1 MEEGSTLPRL
11 LLRNAQRFGHRKA
24 AIREKDRGIWQ
35 TYTWADTLTQVRDF
49 ALGLAALGLGRGDRF
64 AIIGDNRPR
73 LYWALSA
80 AQSLGSIPVPLY
92 QDASAKELQYVLDHS
107 DACMV
112 LAEDQE
118 QVDKFLEIK
127 AALAT
132 LKRIIY
138 DDPKGMRHYDDPM
151 LLSFAAVQEAGRQFD
166 QEHPGYFE
174 AQVEQGTSSDVA
186 LMCYTSGTTG
196 LPKGVM
202 LSHRNLIATAEN
214 LRQVDRF
221 LDSDETM
228 AYLPMAWIGD
238 VALSVAMTQLVGMC
252 VNCPERP
259 ETVQQDMREIGP
271 TVLIAPPRIW
281 ENMLSQV
288 QVMIGDSTF
297 LKRTL
302 YQLFSPIA
310 ERAASLRM
318 RKQAVPLH
326 TKLLYRLGDFCVFGP
341 IRDRLGLR
349 RIRYAYTGGAALGPE
364 VFLFFRGLGVNLK
377 QVYGQT
383 ELASISCMHRDDDVK
398 LETVGQPIPG
408 TEMALTESGEIISRS
423 ASVFLGYYKNPE
435 ATAEALRDGWLYSG
449 DAGLIDEDGHFVFFD
464 RTGDVA
470 QLVDGTRFAP
480 TYIENKLKFSPYI
493 KEAVV
498 VGQERPWVAA
508 VMNIDFEVVGKW
520 AEQRGVPYTNYT
532 DLSRKPEVY
541 SLIYQEVV
549 RVNSGLPASMRIRG
563 YVLLHKE
570 LDPDDAEVTRTRKVR
585 RRYFAQKYADIIAAF
600 YNEQPEVKV
609 KSVISYQD
617 GRQAEIEY
625 ILPIQPV
632 REVDVMTA
640 QPTPR

>member
-1 MEEGSTLPRL
+1 MEEGTTLPKL
-11 LLRNAQRFGHRKA
+11 LLRNAQRFGHHKA
-24 AIREKDRGIWQ
+24 AMREKDRGIWQ
-35 TYTWADTLTQVRDF
+35 TYSWADTLTQVRAF
-49 ALGLAALGLGRGDRF
+49 ALGLAALGLQRGDKF

-80 AQSLGSIPVPLY
+80 AQCLGSVPVPLY
-92 QDASAKELQYVLDHS
+92 QDASAKELQHVLDHS

-127 AALAT
+127 AGLSK

-151 LLSFAAVQEAGRQFD
+151 LISFAAVQEAGRQF
-166 QEHPGYFE
+166 EHERPGYFE
-174 AQVEQGTSSDVA
+174 AEVQEGASSDVC

-214 LRQVDRF
+214 LRQVDR
-221 LDSDETM
+221 LVDSDETM

-238 VALSVAMTQLVGMC
+238 TALSVAMAHVTGMC

-302 YQLFSPIA
+302 YQAFSPIA
-310 ERAASLRM
+310 EKVAALRMQKKPISWSLR
-318 RKQAVPLH
+318 
-326 TKLLYRLGDFCVFGP
+326 LLYHLGNVLVYAP
-341 IRDRLGLR
+341 IKDRLGLR

-423 ASVFLGYYKNPE
+423 AGVFLGYYKNPQ
-435 ATAEALRDGWLYSG
+435 ATAEVLRDGWLYSG

-464 RTGDVA
+464 RTSDVA
-470 QLVDGTRFAP
+470 QLIDGTRFAP

-498 VGQERPWVAA
+498 VGQGRPYVAA
-508 VMNIDFEVVGKW
+508 MITIDAAVVGKW
-520 AEQRGVPYTNYT
+520 AEKRGIPYTSYT
-532 DLSRKPEVY
+532 DLSQKLEVY
-541 SLIYQEVV
+541 DLIYKEVA
-549 RVNSGLPASMRIRG
+549 RVNVGLPAATRIRT

-570 LDPDDAEVTRTRKVR
+570 LDPDDEEVTRTRKVR
-585 RRYFAQKYADIIAAF
+585 RRYVAEKYEDIIAAF
-600 YNEQPEVKV
+600 YDEEAEVKV
-609 KSVISYQD
+609 KTVISYQD
-617 GRQAEIEY
+617 GRQTESEY
-625 ILPIQPV
+625 TRAIRPV
-632 REVDVMTA
+632 EDSD
-640 QPTPR
+640 

>member
-1 MEEGSTLPRL
+1 MEEGRTLPKL

-35 TYTWADTLTQVRDF
+35 AYSWADSLTQVKAF
-49 ALGLAALGLGRGDRF
+49 ALGLAALGLRRDDKL
-64 AIIGDNRPR
+64 AIVGDNRPR

-80 AQSLGSIPVPLY
+80 AQCLGGIPVPLY
-92 QDASAKELQYVLDHS
+92 QDASAKEMQYVLEHS
-107 DACMV
+107 DSCMV

-118 QVDKFLEIK
+118 QVDKILEIK
-127 AALAT
+127 SGLSK
-132 LKRIIY
+132 LKQIIY
-138 DDPKGMRHYDDPM
+138 DNPKGMRHYNDPM
-151 LLSFAAVQEAGRQFD
+151 LISFAAVQEVGQRFER
-166 QEHPGYFE
+166 EHPGYFE
-174 AQVEQGTSSDVA
+174 AQVQGGADSDVG
-186 LMCYTSGTTG
+186 LICYTSGTTG
-196 LPKGVM
+196 FPKGVM
-202 LSHRNLIATAEN
+202 LSHRNLISTAEN
-214 LRQVDRF
+214 LRQVDG
-221 LDSDETM
+221 LVESDETM
-228 AYLPMAWIGD
+228 AYLPMAWVGD
-238 VALSVAMTQLVGMC
+238 TALSVVMAQVTGMC

-302 YQLFSPIA
+302 YRLFSPIA
-310 ERAASLRM
+310 ERIASLRM
-318 RKQAVPLH
+318 QKQPIAFH
-326 TKLLYRLGDFCVFGP
+326 TKLLYQLGNFCVYGP
-341 IRDRLGLR
+341 ICDRLGLR

-383 ELASISCMHRDDDVK
+383 EIASISCMHRDDDVK
-398 LETVGQPIPG
+398 LETVGQPTPG

-423 ASVFLGYYKNPE
+423 PGVFLGYYKNAQ
-435 ATAEALRDGWLYSG
+435 ATAEVLHDGWLYSG

-464 RTGDVA
+464 RTNDVA
-470 QLVDGTRFAP
+470 QLIDGTRFAP

-498 VGQERPWVAA
+498 IGQERPWVAA
-508 VMNIDFEVVGKW
+508 IINIDFDVVGKW
-520 AEQRGVPYTNYT
+520 AERRGVPYTSYT

-541 SLIYQEVV
+541 GLIYQEAM
-549 RVNSGLPASMRIRG
+549 RVNSGLPASTRIRM

-570 LDPDDAEVTRTRKVR
+570 LDPDDAEMTRTRKVR
-585 RRYFAQKYADIIAAF
+585 RRYVAQKYEDIIAAF

-609 KSVISYQD
+609 KTVISYQD

-632 REVDVMTA
+632 EEVDMA
-640 QPTPR
+640 KA

>member
-1 MEEGSTLPRL
+1 MEEGTTLPRL

-24 AIREKDRGIWQ
+24 AMREKDRGIWQ
-35 TYTWADTLTQVRDF
+35 TYSWADTLAQVKTF
-49 ALGLAALGLGRGDRF
+49 ALGLAALGLRRDEKV

-80 AQSLGSIPVPLY
+80 VQCLGGIPVPLY
-92 QDASAKELQYVLDHS
+92 QDAIAKEMQYVLDHS
-107 DACMV
+107 DSCMV
-112 LAEDQE
+112 VAEDQE
-118 QVDKFLEIK
+118 QVDKILEIK
-127 AALAT
+127 ASLAK
-132 LKRIIY
+132 LKQIIY
-138 DDPKGMRHYDDPM
+138 DNPKGMRHYDDP
-151 LLSFAAVQEAGRQFD
+151 LLISFAAVQEVGQQFEH
-166 QEHPGYFE
+166 EHPGYFE
-174 AQVEQGTSSDVA
+174 AQVQAGADSDVG
-186 LMCYTSGTTG
+186 LICYTSGTTG

-214 LRQVDRF
+214 LQQVDR
-221 LDSDETM
+221 LVESDETM
-228 AYLPMAWIGD
+228 AYLPMAWVGD
-238 VALSVAMTQLVGMC
+238 TALSVGMAQVTGMC

-259 ETVQQDMREIGP
+259 ETVQQDMKEIGP

-302 YQLFSPIA
+302 YQFFSLIA
-310 ERAASLRM
+310 ERVASLRM
-318 RKQAVPLH
+318 QKQPLAFH
-326 TKLLYRLGDFCVFGP
+326 TKLLYQLGNFCVYGP
-341 IRDRLGLR
+341 ICDRLGLR

-423 ASVFLGYYKNPE
+423 PGVFLGYYKNPQ
-435 ATAEALRDGWLYSG
+435 ATAEVLRDGWLYSG

-464 RTGDVA
+464 RTNDVA

-498 VGQERPWVAA
+498 IGQDRPWVAA
-508 VMNIDFEVVGKW
+508 IINIDFEVVGKW
-520 AEQRGVPYTNYT
+520 AEQRGIPYTNFT

-541 SLIYQEVV
+541 DLIHREAV
-549 RVNSGLPASMRIRG
+549 RVNGGLPASTRIRI

-570 LDPDDAEVTRTRKVR
+570 LDPDDEEMTRTRKVR
-585 RRYFAQKYADIIAAF
+585 RRYIAQKYEDIIAAF
-600 YNEQPEVKV
+600 YDERPEVKV
-609 KSVISYQD
+609 KTVISYQD
-617 GRQAEIEY
+617 GRLAEIEY

-632 REVDVMTA
+632 EEVDMSKA
-640 QPTPR
+640 

>member
-1 MEEGSTLPRL
+1 MEGGTTLPKL
-11 LLRNAQRFGHRKA
+11 LLRNAERFGHRKA
-24 AIREKDRGIWQ
+24 AVREKDRGIWQ
-35 TYTWADTLTQVRDF
+35 TYSWADTLTQVRAF
-49 ALGLAALGLGRGDRF
+49 ALGLAALGLRRGDKF
-64 AIIGDNRPR
+64 AVIGDNRPR

-80 AQSLGSIPVPLY
+80 AQCLGGIPVPLY

-127 AALAT
+127 AASTKLR
-132 LKRIIY
+132 RIIY
-138 DDPKGMRHYDDPM
+138 DDPKGMRHYDDP
-151 LLSFAAVQEAGRQFD
+151 LLISFAAVQEAGRQF
-166 QEHPGYFE
+166 EHERPGYFE
-174 AQVEQGTSSDVA
+174 AQVQQGASSDVC

-214 LRQVDRF
+214 LRQVDH
-221 LDSDETM
+221 LVDSDETM

-238 VALSVAMTQLVGMC
+238 TALSVVMTQVTGMC

-259 ETVQQDMREIGP
+259 ETVQQDMKEIGP

-288 QVMIGDSTF
+288 QLMIEDSTF
-297 LKRTL
+297 VKRTL

-310 ERAASLRM
+310 ARVASRRM
-318 RKQAVPLH
+318 QRQPIAFL
-326 TKLLYRLGDFCVFGP
+326 TKLLYQLGNFCVYGP
-341 IRDRLGLR
+341 ICDRLGLR

-383 ELASISCMHRDDDVK
+383 ELASISCMHRDDGVK

-423 ASVFLGYYKNPE
+423 PGVFLGYYKNPD
-435 ATAEALRDGWLYSG
+435 ATAAVLRDGWLYSG
-449 DAGLIDEDGHFVFFD
+449 DAGLIDEHGHFVFFD
-464 RTGDVA
+464 RTNDVA
-470 QLVDGTRFAP
+470 ELADGTRFAP

-498 VGQERPWVAA
+498 IGQERPWVAA
-508 VMNIDFEVVGKW
+508 LINIDYEVVGKW
-520 AEQRGVPYTNYT
+520 AERRGIPYTNFT

-541 SLIYQEVV
+541 DLIYAEVV
-549 RVNSGLPASMRIRG
+549 RVNGGIPSSTRIRM

-570 LDPDDAEVTRTRKVR
+570 LDPDDAEMTRTRKVR
-585 RRYFAQKYADIIAAF
+585 RRYIAQKYADIIAAF
-600 YNEQPEVKV
+600 YDERPEVTV
-609 KSVISYQD
+609 KTVISYQD
-617 GRQAEIEY
+617 GRRIGIEY
-625 ILPIQPV
+625 TLPLRLV
-632 REVDVMTA
+632 EAVDMA
-640 QPTPR
+640 KA

>member
-1 MEEGSTLPRL
+1 MSRKHPR
-11 LLRNAQRFGHRKA
+11 
-24 AIREKDRGIWQ
+24 
-35 TYTWADTLTQVRDF
+35 
-49 ALGLAALGLGRGDRF
+49 
-64 AIIGDNRPR
+64 
-73 LYWALSA
+73 S
-80 AQSLGSIPVPLY
+80 PVPGCR
-92 QDASAKELQYVLDHS
+92 AKELQYVLDHS

-127 AALAT
+127 AGLSK

-138 DDPKGMRHYDDPM
+138 ENPKGMRHYDDPM
-151 LLSFAAVQEAGRQFD
+151 LISFAAVQEAGQQFER
-166 QEHPGYFE
+166 EHPGYFE
-174 AQVEQGTSSDVA
+174 AQVQEGTSTDVG

-202 LSHRNLIATAEN
+202 LSHLNLIATAEH
-214 LRQVDRF
+214 LRQVDD
-221 LDSDETM
+221 LVESDETM

-238 VALSVAMTQLVGMC
+238 MALSVVMSQVTGMC

-310 ERAASLRM
+310 ERVASLRM
-318 RKQAVPLH
+318 QKQPIALH
-326 TKLLYRLGDFCVFGP
+326 TKLLYRLGNFCVYGP

-408 TEMALTESGEIISRS
+408 TEMALTESGEIISRG
-423 ASVFLGYYKNPE
+423 AGVFLGYYKNPE
-435 ATAEALRDGWLYSG
+435 ATAAVLRDGWLYSG

-464 RTGDVA
+464 RSNDVA
-470 QLVDGTRFAP
+470 ELVDGTRFAP

-493 KEAVV
+493 KEALV
-498 VGQERPWVAA
+498 VGQARPWVAA
-508 VMNIDFEVVGKW
+508 LINIDFEVVGKW
-520 AEQRGVPYTNYT
+520 AERRGLPYTNYT

-541 SLIYQEVV
+541 QLTYQEVV
-549 RVNSGLPASMRIRG
+549 RVNSGLPASTRIRM

-570 LDPDDAEVTRTRKVR
+570 LDPDDAEMTRTRKVR
-585 RRYFAQKYADIIAAF
+585 RRYVAQKYEDIIAAF
-600 YNEQPEVKV
+600 YREQPEVKV
-609 KSVISYQD
+609 KTIISYQD

-632 REVDVMTA
+632 HEVDMATA
-640 QPTPR
+640 RPTHR